1 MLNQNPKRSSTRVK
15 RLSITLLRNA
25 TKHLDGEARMEM
37 MKEMSVTVY
46 ESLIDA
52 IDELEKDVD
61 LNPKK
66 FLGIALYPDK
76 LYSWFVTL
84 ATLGFGLA

>member
-1 MLNQNPKRSSTRVK
+1 M
-15 RLSITLLRNA
+15 
-25 TKHLDGEARMEM
+25 DM
-37 MKEMSVTVY
+37 MKEMAVTVY
-46 ESLIDA
+46 ESLSDA

-61 LNPKK
+61 LNPKQ

>member
-1 MLNQNPKRSSTRVK
+1 MLNQNPKRLSTRVK

-25 TKHLDGEARMEM
+25 TTHLYGEARIEM
-37 MKEMSVTVY
+37 MKEMAVTVY

-61 LNPKK
+61 LNPKQ

-84 ATLGFGLA
+84 ATLGIGLA